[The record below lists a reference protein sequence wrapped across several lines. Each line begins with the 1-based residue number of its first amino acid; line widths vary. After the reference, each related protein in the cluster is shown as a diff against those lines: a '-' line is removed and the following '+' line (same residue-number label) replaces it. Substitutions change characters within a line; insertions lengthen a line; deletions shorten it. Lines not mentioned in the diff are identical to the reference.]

1 MIASIRLVPLPD
13 DDLMTAIRHALK
25 KFLAEIGEGNRR
37 SMSSPFMIIDL
48 FGMYLDD
55 YGHEDLNEFEQAR
68 FDKEWSDDNRF
79 CDIFGPDHIQP
90 FHLNFFLNT
99 FVIRKVMGTKGF
111 LKACGPV
118 MEKLATW
125 LSAQGHWHE
134 DATRYYR
141 ELVGD
146 DAGGALVGCGE
157 FAQALHDYVANH
169 PIRDD
174 QADFD
179 DDDYLE
185 DQFTIKKVEPGK
197 LILKALLD
205 GAGSITISLPKSVT
219 ACARK
224 GWSVTMELARIK
236 RRWRILGVG
245 NVYP

>member
-1 MIASIRLVPLPD
+1 MMTIRDV
-13 DDLMTAIRHALK
+13 LK
-25 KFLAEIGEGNRR
+25 KFLAETGEGNRR

-55 YGHEDLNEFEQAR
+55 YGHEDLNKFEQAR

-79 CDIFGPDHIQP
+79 CDIFGPDRIQP
-90 FHLNFFLNT
+90 FHINFFLST

-118 MEKLATW
+118 MEKLAAW
-125 LSAQGHWHE
+125 LSAQGHWDE

-146 DAGGALVGCGE
+146 DAGGDLVGCEE
-157 FAQALHDYVANH
+157 FAQALREYVANH
-169 PIRDD
+169 PAQSDE
-174 QADFD
+174 AGFD

-185 DQFTIKKVEPGK
+185 DQFTIKKVGPGK
-197 LILKALLD
+197 LTLTALLD
-205 GAGSITISLPKSVT
+205 GRGDITISLPKSVT
-219 ACARK
+219 AYASK

-245 NVYP
+245 NAYP